1 MNSFGLPKMPDTRY
15 IRLWSCKAYTKN
27 AVDKELSLSIFAKA
41 AKRTSRKW
49 GAFFCLCF
57 GECLFYLSVFGCLF
71 VFFTCFRLFSPV
83 WGLVWIWIWVWFG
96 FGFRFGFA
104 YTFLYLYLFIFV
116 YVYSSTFKSWRSI
129 FFVIRLSAN
138 ARVSRSRFCGLS
150 SQSHSGAE
158 ETPIFLSASQ

>member
-71 VFFTCFRLFSPV
+71 VFFPCFRLFSPV
-83 WGLVWIWIWVWFG
+83 CGLDLGLDLGLGLLILF
-96 FGFRFGFA
+96 
-104 YTFLYLYLFIFV
+104 YTYTYLYLFMFILRRLKADAA
-116 YVYSSTFKSWRSI
+116 YS
-129 FFVIRLSAN
+129 LS
-138 ARVSRSRFCGLS
+138 
-150 SQSHSGAE
+150 
-158 ETPIFLSASQ
+158 

>member
-1 MNSFGLPKMPDTRY
+1 MKCADVAKSADARDLKSLGSNTVPVQVRSSAPPAVSRKKTHLTKVGCVFLPFERRMFVLLVGIWLFICVFCLLSVILTCLGLGLVLD
-15 IRLWSCKAYTKN
+15 LG
-27 AVDKELSLSIFAKA
+27 LGLGLLIFAYN
-41 AKRTSRKW
+41 
-49 GAFFCLCF
+49 C
-57 GECLFYLSVFGCLF
+57 
-71 VFFTCFRLFSPV
+71 
-83 WGLVWIWIWVWFG
+83 
-96 FGFRFGFA
+96 
-104 YTFLYLYLFIFV
+104 LYLFIFV

>member
-1 MNSFGLPKMPDTRY
+1 MNSFGLPKIPDTRY

-27 AVDKELSLSIFAKA
+27 AIDKELSLSIFAKA

-57 GECLFYLSVFGCLF
+57 GECLFYLSVFGYLF
-71 VFFTCFRLFSPV
+71 VLFACFRLFSPV
-83 WGLVWIWIWVWFG
+83 WGWVWIWV
-96 FGFRFGFA
+96 
-104 YTFLYLYLFIFV
+104 YLFIFV

-138 ARVSRSRFCGLS
+138 ARVSRRRFCGLS
-150 SQSHSGAE
+150 SQSHSGAK

>member
-57 GECLFYLSVFGCLF
+57 GGYLFYLSVFGYLLCFLPAFGYSHLF
-71 VFFTCFRLFSPV
+71 GV
-83 WGLVWIWIWVWFG
+83 WFGVWIWVWFG
-96 FGFRFGFA
+96 LGWVGLGLLILI
-104 YTFLYLYLFIFV
+104 YTYTYLYLFMFIL
-116 YVYSSTFKSWRSI
+116 R
-129 FFVIRLSAN
+129 RLKAD
-138 ARVSRSRFCGLS
+138 ATYPLS
-150 SQSHSGAE
+150 
-158 ETPIFLSASQ
+158 

>member
-1 MNSFGLPKMPDTRY
+1 MPDTRY

-27 AVDKELSLSIFAKA
+27 AIDKELSLSIFAKA

-71 VFFTCFRLFSPV
+71 VFFICFRLFSPV
-83 WGLVWIWIWVWFG
+83 WGWVWVWVC
-96 FGFRFGFA
+96 
-104 YTFLYLYLFIFV
+104 LYLFIFV

-138 ARVSRSRFCGLS
+138 AMVSRSRFCGLS